1 MRISD
6 WSSDVC
12 SSDLPYLLP
21 PDPLDHLIAYQAFSD
36 AGVPV
41 FAITIAGATHFDFS
55 LLPTFPA
62 TSWCPQLVDGAC
74 SGGWGLPLIEH
85 YTLAWFDRWLKQPG
99 ESGYDDADARLLDD
113 DGPQG
118 RLKMSWHFQ
127 SARDLD
133 RKSTRLNSS
142 H

>member
-1 MRISD
+1 MEFRCVRCRSARSLMGEYVSPAG
-6 WSSDVC
+6 SSAANIATTAA
-12 SSDLPYLLP
+12 PYLLP

-85 YTLAWFDRWLKQPG
+85 YTLAWFDRWLRSEEHTSELQALMRITYYG
-99 ESGYDDADARLLDD
+99 LCL
-113 DGPQG
+113 
-118 RLKMSWHFQ
+118 
-127 SARDLD
+127 
-133 RKSTRLNSS
+133 
-142 H
+142 

>member
-74 SGGWGLPLIEH
+74 SGRWGLPLTAQIGR
-85 YTLAWFDRWLKQPG
+85 ASCRDRVCQ
-99 ESGYDDADARLLDD
+99 DV
-113 DGPQG
+113 
-118 RLKMSWHFQ
+118 
-127 SARDLD
+127 
-133 RKSTRLNSS
+133 
-142 H
+142 